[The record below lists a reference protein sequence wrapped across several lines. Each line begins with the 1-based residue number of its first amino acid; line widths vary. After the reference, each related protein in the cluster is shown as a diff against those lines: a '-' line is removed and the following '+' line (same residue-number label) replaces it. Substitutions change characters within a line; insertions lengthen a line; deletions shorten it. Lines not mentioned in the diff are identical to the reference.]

1 MAAKGY
7 VLGIRNRNSWM
18 TDLEI
23 EELETKV
30 TGSDSVIVEEARS
43 VEAFPD
49 HVGEAV
55 RNVLQEMGV
64 EEQADNLY
72 EEEVAIVKEN
82 EEVIGR
88 GRKDK
93 LPSFFYK
100 QSIFEPHPG
109 NCLSYSK
116 KLP

>member
-1 MAAKGY
+1 MTAKGY
-7 VLGIRNRNSWM
+7 VLDIRNTNSWM

-23 EELETKV
+23 EELGTKV

-49 HVGEAV
+49 HVGEEV

-72 EEEVAIVKEN
+72 EEEVAIVKEI
-82 EEVIGR
+82 EEVIER

-93 LPSFFYK
+93 LHLLF
-100 QSIFEPHPG
+100 
-109 NCLSYSK
+109 L
-116 KLP
+116 